1 MFIKRLRAKIH
12 RATVTETNLHYIGSV
27 AIDGELLER
36 AGMGAYEWVL
46 VVDVTN
52 GARFETYVQPT
63 EPGSGI
69 VCVNGAA
76 AHLVDK
82 GDLIII
88 FAFAY
93 HDPQEGP
100 APEPTLVFV
109 DEKNR
114 VTKITGRR

>member
-12 RATVTETNLHYIGSV
+12 RATVTETDLHYIGSV
-27 AIDGELLER
+27 AIDGSLLEQ
-36 AGMGAYEWVL
+36 AGIEPYEWVAI
-46 VVDVTN
+46 VDINN

-69 VCVNGAA
+69 ICVNGAA
-76 AHLVDK
+76 AHLVNK
-82 GDLIII
+82 GDLIIL

-93 HDPQEGP
+93 HDPKDGP
-100 APEPTLVFV
+100 APEPRLVFV

-114 VTKITGRR
+114 VTKMTGS

>member
-12 RATVTETNLHYIGSV
+12 RATVTETDLHYIGSV
-27 AIDGELLER
+27 AIDGDLLDR
-36 AGMGAYEWVL
+36 AGIEAYEWVL

-76 AHLVDK
+76 AHLVSK

-88 FAFAY
+88 FAFGY
-93 HDPQEGP
+93 HNPDDGSV
-100 APEPTLVFV
+100 PEPTLVFV

-114 VTKITGRR
+114 PIQLAGKR